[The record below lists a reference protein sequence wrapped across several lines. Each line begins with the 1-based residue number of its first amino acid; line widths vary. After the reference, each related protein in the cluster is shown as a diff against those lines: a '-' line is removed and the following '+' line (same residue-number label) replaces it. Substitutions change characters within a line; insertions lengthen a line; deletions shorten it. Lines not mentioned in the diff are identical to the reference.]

1 LRAASETGNG
11 SGLRACAVLL
21 SLTALAGC
29 ELSQDAVIPASS
41 PAAVRSSPLPQ
52 ASPLVTP
59 QSAESLS
66 VARYYEGIQARLLGQ
81 GLMRIDYA
89 PADAPFGRRQ
99 LVEDFLRVALW
110 DEYDTGGRTIV
121 AHQRASRLR
130 RWDAPVKMSLEFGS
144 SVPLARRATDQSE
157 IAAYARRL
165 ARVSGHPVSFG
176 DTRGANF
183 NVLVLNE
190 DERRAIGPRLQQ
202 LVPGIEPQAIRGITD
217 LPNTT
222 FCVVFAFSQGNSST
236 YTHAVAVI
244 RGEHPEELS
253 RLCIHEELSQGLG
266 LANDSP
272 QSRPS
277 IFNDDEEFALLTR
290 HDELLLKMLYD
301 PRLRPGMTEA
311 EARPIVET
319 IAAELLGPD
328 S

>member
-1 LRAASETGNG
+1 M
-11 SGLRACAVLL
+11 GLRACAVLIG
-21 SLTALAGC
+21 LTALTGC
-29 ELSQDAVIPASS
+29 DLPQDGAAPVEAPAAMPASS
-41 PAAVRSSPLPQ
+41 LPPQ
-52 ASPLVTP
+52 RPSKTATP
-59 QSAESLS
+59 QSAESLA
-66 VARYYEGIQARLLGQ
+66 VADYYARIQARLLGQ
-81 GLMRIDYA
+81 GLMRTDYA
-89 PADAPFGRRQ
+89 PVDAPFGRRQ

-110 DEYDTGGRTIV
+110 DEYDTAGPTIV
-121 AHQRASRLR
+121 ARQRASRLR
-130 RWDAPVKMSLEFGS
+130 RWAAPVRMSVEFGS
-144 SVPLARRATDQSE
+144 SVPLVRQATDRAE

-165 ARVSGHPVSFG
+165 AQASGHPVSMA
-176 DTRGANF
+176 DVRSANF
-183 NVLVLNE
+183 NILVLNE
-190 DERRAIGPRLQQ
+190 NERRAIGPRLQK

-217 LPNTT
+217 LPTTT
-222 FCVVFAFSQGNSST
+222 FCVVFAFSEGTSSI

-244 RGEHPEELS
+244 RGEHPEALS

-272 QSRPS
+272 QARPS